1 RHAGD
6 GRADAQASF
15 VSVAL
20 VRTQHR
26 RGFLRQPSGGP
37 AGHGTR
43 PGVQDTGGSG
53 GQWAHG
59 RCRTDDRA
67 TRHQS
72 VGSSRLR
79 QEGKLGT
86 PATAELTRRQVSYQL
101 HSYEPNTDEGSY
113 GSQAVAQLGTAPARV
128 FKTLVVAVD
137 SGLTVAVVPMT
148 GQLDTKALAAAAC
161 AKKA

>member
-1 RHAGD
+1 MAG
-6 GRADAQASF
+6 S
-15 VSVAL
+15 
-20 VRTQHR
+20 
-26 RGFLRQPSGGP
+26 
-37 AGHGTR
+37 
-43 PGVQDTGGSG
+43 
-53 GQWAHG
+53 
-59 RCRTDDRA
+59 
-67 TRHQS
+67 
-72 VGSSRLR
+72 
-79 QEGKLGT
+79 GT

-161 AKKA
+161 AKKAKLADAATSQRATGYVLGGISPFGQRNQDRK